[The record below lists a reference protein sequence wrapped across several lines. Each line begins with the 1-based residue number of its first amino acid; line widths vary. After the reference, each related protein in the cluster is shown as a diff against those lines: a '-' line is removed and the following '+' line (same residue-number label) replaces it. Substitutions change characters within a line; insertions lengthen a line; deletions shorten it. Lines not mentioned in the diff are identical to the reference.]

1 MNSRNYSSNIDTNN
15 IFDNFNNHN
24 NNRIQQDLEKEKSKT
39 IKNLDKKIKQF
50 AEYISKEKFKEIEN
64 NQIIKKLKDI
74 YKIIF

>member
-50 AEYISKEKFKEIEN
+50 DEYISKEKFKEIEN